1 MFKPRFSRSLLLALW
16 PLATLT
22 SVVASPAIAQTPPQ
36 IEVEVET
43 VSGPPRPWG
52 RPAPV
57 VVPEVVI
64 PEVVIPETVTP
75 EVVAPAPAAPTVEI
89 EEVEITLPATP
100 GHKPSLAGTF
110 ACVESAYYHAPPTT
124 VFYSPEGALPVIHWV
139 SDYFDGSG
147 YDPLTRC
154 RAVSGRFQRYYEAD
168 VLNYITT
175 GIVNRLPVICVT
187 DQMGGPCQGV
197 LLTLKPGQNASFVVQ
212 RLFDL
217 SYGHQVGALYE
228 SGSRVYINVEN
239 YLSGL
244 DHLESSL

>member
-1 MFKPRFSRSLLLALW
+1 MFKTRFSRSLLLALW
-16 PLATLT
+16 PLATLA
-22 SVVASPAIAQTPPQ
+22 SVAASSAVAQTAPQ

-43 VSGPPRPWG
+43 VNTSPRPWG

-64 PEVVIPETVTP
+64 PEVVIPEAVTP
-75 EVVAPAPAAPTVEI
+75 EAVTPDVVAPAAPTVEI
-89 EEVEITLPATP
+89 EEVEITVPGTPA
-100 GHKPSLAGTF
+100 HKPDLAGTF

-154 RAVSGRFQRYYEAD
+154 RAVSGRFQRYYEAG

-187 DQMGGPCQGV
+187 DQMGGP
-197 LLTLKPGQNASFVVQ
+197 
-212 RLFDL
+212 
-217 SYGHQVGALYE
+217 
-228 SGSRVYINVEN
+228 
-239 YLSGL
+239 
-244 DHLESSL
+244 